1 MADRYNIGI
10 DIGSTTLKVVVLD
23 TARQVVHKVYRR
35 HKANFNETLLQ
46 ELKRVR
52 SLFQGVGGTRFTIGV
67 TGSAGM
73 GVAERTGIPFVQEVI
88 SSIRVVQERYSDA
101 RVLID
106 LGGEDAKIVFFDE
119 GRQPDIRMNGSC
131 SGGTGSFIDQM
142 ADLMS
147 ISLEQLA
154 DEALKFNK
162 VLPVASRC
170 RVFAKT
176 DVQNL
181 LSRNIPRP
189 DIAMSVLHAVALQS
203 LTTLARGREINSTTI
218 CIGGPLTFIPALR
231 QAFVKILDI
240 DASKLIL
247 PENSNYFPAMG
258 VALEQAEGETFDD
271 LTPLIEKLKIN
282 ESFINDHLPPLFESE
297 EAYRAWKRS
306 RKVKQ
311 LKRVDLG
318 EAAKVSN
325 AENANNPG
333 DLGKLGKPSE
343 AERKKELGKQEETG
357 KPGKP
362 GKRTQ
367 VDCFLGI
374 DSGSTTSKM
383 VAMDPSDN
391 IIFSFYDSNR
401 GNPLKTVV
409 RGLRQ
414 FADEAKEK
422 GVTVN
427 LLSTAVTGYG
437 EDMVKSALNIDHGI
451 VETMAHLTGAQ
462 YVEPDVSFVLD
473 IGGQDMKSIFIR
485 DGVIANIELNEA
497 CSSGCGSFLQ
507 NSASA
512 MNLSLSEFTEAA
524 CLADHPGD
532 LGSRCTVFMNS
543 KVKQLLRQNA
553 TLGDISAGLSYSVV
567 KNCLFKVLKISNLNT
582 LGDHIVVQ
590 GGTFRND
597 AVYRALELLSEKS
610 VSSTDHPEL
619 MGAVGAAL
627 YAKKEWRANKK
638 ETTFAGL
645 DALPNVEHIDTREL
659 QCKGCTNACSI
670 LRFKFENGN
679 ICYAGN
685 KCEKVFYNKAT
696 APKKGY
702 NAFDEKNRILYE
714 RSEKKSTVIKET
726 VTETKELIDT
736 GNTVNGYNGN
746 HVASERN
753 KLNTSN
759 EVNGVNVSS
768 EKNETKTVNSAD
780 KPLRIGIPRVL
791 NMFEHYPFWHTL
803 FTECGFEVVLSPESN
818 TSLYQKGAG
827 CIMSDNICFPA
838 KLVHGHIIA
847 LVDQG
852 VDRIFYPMIIKD
864 RKEFASASN
873 SYNCPIV
880 CGYPD
885 VVRSSMEPAEKYDVP
900 YDKPV
905 FTFSNEKHLR
915 ERCFNY
921 LSPLGV
927 NWEVFVNAFKRAKE
941 ESDRTHHQL
950 IHAQK
955 ERFDQAVKENKLV
968 FIVAGRPYHADPLV
982 QQKVGQIL
990 TDMGAHVFTDDLF
1003 RGSDNEELAELNIIT
1018 QWPYPN
1024 RVVKAALE
1032 VARLPMNV
1040 QLIQLNSFGC
1050 GPDSFFMDE
1059 IGQILNHAGKNHT
1072 ILRIDEIAS
1081 PGSVRLRM
1089 RSLIESLKARKI
1101 DEEVDYKPFEK
1112 YPSSFTKE
1120 DRKRTI
1126 LAPWLAD
1133 HLSPYIPA
1141 LGELAGYTIVNLPR
1155 TNKASAEAGLVYGH
1169 NEVCYPSTLVL
1180 GDIITALKS
1189 GEYDL
1194 DDVVVAITQT
1204 GGQCRA
1210 TNYVAQIK
1218 FGMESAGFS
1227 HIPIVVL
1234 STGKVYQNDQSG
1246 FKIPLL
1252 KITNITIYAMLYA
1265 DALYEM
1271 FNSTVSREL
1280 RKGSAKKL
1288 FDFYTE
1294 RGIEA
1299 IRANDCMRLLSV
1311 LEQAVADFNL
1321 VPVHHGEVTK
1331 VGVIGEIYVRLNS
1344 YGQAN
1349 TSEWLREH
1357 GMEVVTP
1364 PILDFCMQYFVNSEV
1379 NRNNGVMRGSLLKNK
1394 LNPVALRFMNRRIE
1408 KVEAIKREYNRY
1420 SPPVSVFTQAAY
1432 ASEVLD
1438 LANQYGE
1445 GWNIAAEVACFARSG
1460 VNRVVC
1466 LQPFACIAN
1475 HIIAKGIEKRLKKL
1489 YPHVSLLYLD
1499 IDGGMA
1505 EVNLQ
1510 NRLHFLIN

>member
-1 MADRYNIGI
+1 MTNRYNIGI

-23 TARQVVHKVYRR
+23 ASKEVVHKVYRR
-35 HKANFNETLLQ
+35 HKADFNETLLQ
-46 ELKRVR
+46 ELKTVR
-52 SLFQGVGGTRFTIGV
+52 SLFQREGSIRFTIGV

-106 LGGEDAKIVFFDE
+106 LGGEDAKIVFFDK

-142 ADLMS
+142 ADLMN

-154 DEALKFNK
+154 DEALEYNK

-170 RVFAKT
+170 GVFAKT

-203 LTTLARGREINSTTI
+203 ITTLARGREINSSTI

-231 QAFVKILDI
+231 KAFVEILGI
-240 DASKLIL
+240 DESKLIL
-247 PENSNYFPAMG
+247 PENSEYFPAMG
-258 VALEQAEGETFDD
+258 VAMEQAEGETFND
-271 LTPLIEKLKIN
+271 LTPLIEKLKTN
-282 ESFINDHLPPLFESE
+282 ESFTDDHLPPLFESE
-297 EAYRAWKRS
+297 EAYHAWKKS
-306 RKVKQ
+306 RKVKR

-318 EAAKVSN
+318 ETARTGSKTNTGQSGELV
-325 AENANNPG
+325 
-333 DLGKLGKPSE
+333 E
-343 AERKKELGKQEETG
+343 AGKQGKTG
-357 KPGKP
+357 EK
-362 GKRTQ
+362 TQ

-401 GNPLKTVV
+401 GNALKTVV
-409 RGLRQ
+409 RGLQQ
-414 FADEAKEK
+414 FADEADEK

-427 LLSTAVTGYG
+427 ILSTAVTGYG

-543 KVKQLLRQNA
+543 KIKQLLRQNA
-553 TLGDISAGLSYSVV
+553 TPGDIAAGLSYSVV

-597 AVYRALELLSEKS
+597 AVYRALELLSGKS

-627 YAKKEWRANKK
+627 YAKKAWQANKT

-645 DALPNVEHIDTREL
+645 DALPNVEQIDTREL

-696 APKKGY
+696 APKKGF
-702 NAFDEKNRILYE
+702 NAFDEKNRILFE
-714 RSEKKSTVIKET
+714 RG
-726 VTETKELIDT
+726 DG
-736 GNTVNGYNGN
+736 GN
-746 HVASERN
+746 
-753 KLNTSN
+753 
-759 EVNGVNVSS
+759 
-768 EKNETKTVNSAD
+768 

-818 TSLYQKGAG
+818 TSLYQKGVG

-864 RKEFASASN
+864 RKEFPSASN
-873 SYNCPIV
+873 SYNCPVI

-885 VVRSSMEPAEKYDVP
+885 VVRSSMEPAEKYGVP

-941 ESDRTHHQL
+941 ESNRTHHRL

-1059 IGQILNHAGKNHT
+1059 ISQILARAGKNHT

-1089 RSLIESLKARKI
+1089 RSLIESLKAKKTDQEI
-1101 DEEVDYKPFEK
+1101 DYKPFK
-1112 YPSSFTKE
+1112 PYPANFTKE

-1141 LGELAGYTIVNLPR
+1141 IGELAGYNIVNLPK
-1155 TNKASAEAGLVYGH
+1155 TNKAAAEAGLVYGH

-1180 GDIITALKS
+1180 GDIITALQS
-1189 GEYDL
+1189 GKYDL

-1227 HIPIVVL
+1227 HIPILVL

-1246 FKIPLL
+1246 FKVPLL

-1280 RKGSAKKL
+1280 KKGSAKKL

-1299 IRANDCMRLLSV
+1299 IRANDCRRLLSV

-1321 VPVHHGEVTK
+1321 VPVHQREVTK

-1379 NRNNGVMRGSLLKNK
+1379 NRDNGVMRGSLLKNK
-1394 LNPVALRFMNRRIE
+1394 LNPVALKYMNRRIE
-1408 KVEAIKREYNRY
+1408 KVEAIKRNYRRY

-1445 GWNIAAEVACFARSG
+1445 GWNIAAEVSCFARSG

>member
-1 MADRYNIGI
+1 MAAKYNIGI

-23 TARQVVHKVYRR
+23 ASGQVVHKVYRR
-35 HKANFNETLLQ
+35 HKADFNETLLQ

-52 SLFQGVGGTRFTIGV
+52 SLFQGEGTPRFTIGV

-88 SSIRVVQERYSDA
+88 SSIRVVRERYRDA

-131 SGGTGSFIDQM
+131 AGGTGSFIDQM
-142 ADLMS
+142 ADLMN

-154 DEALKFNK
+154 DEALEYNK

-170 RVFAKT
+170 GVFAKT

-181 LSRNIPRP
+181 LARNIPRP

-203 LTTLARGREINSTTI
+203 ITTLARGRDINSTTL
-218 CIGGPLTFIPALR
+218 CLGGPLTFIPALR
-231 QAFVKILDI
+231 QAFVEILGI
-240 DASKLIL
+240 DPSKLIL
-247 PENSNYFPAMG
+247 PENSEYFPAMG
-258 VALEQAEGETFDD
+258 VALEQADGESFDD

-282 ESFINDHLPPLFESE
+282 ESFTDDHLPPLFENE
-297 EAYRAWKRS
+297 EAYRNWKRL
-306 RKVKQ
+306 RKVKR
-311 LKRVDLG
+311 LKRIDLG
-318 EAAKVSN
+318 EAVRAGSKVNVSN
-325 AENANNPG
+325 S
-333 DLGKLGKPSE
+333 DKPD
-343 AERKKELGKQEETG
+343 ETG
-357 KPGKP
+357 EPGKP
-362 GKRTQ
+362 GEKKR

-401 GNPLKTVV
+401 GNPLKTVM

-414 FADEAKEK
+414 FTDEANEK

-427 LLSTAVTGYG
+427 ILSTAVTGYG

-451 VETMAHLTGAQ
+451 VETMAHLTGAR

-553 TLGDISAGLSYSVV
+553 TLGDIAAGLSYSVV

-597 AVYRALELLSEKS
+597 AVYRALELLSGKS

-627 YAKKEWRANKK
+627 YAKKGWQAGKTK
-638 ETTFAGL
+638 TTFSGL
-645 DALPNVEHIDTREL
+645 DALPNVDRIDTREL

-670 LRFKFENGN
+670 LRFRFENGN
-679 ICYAGN
+679 VCYAGN

-702 NAFDEKNRILYE
+702 NAFGEKNRILFE
-714 RSEKKSTVIKET
+714 RGVGDKS
-726 VTETKELIDT
+726 
-736 GNTVNGYNGN
+736 GNADIAGNGSNG
-746 HVASERN
+746 S
-753 KLNTSN
+753 
-759 EVNGVNVSS
+759 
-768 EKNETKTVNSAD
+768 D
-780 KPLRIGIPRVL
+780 KPLKIGIPRVL

-803 FTECGFEVVLSPESN
+803 FTGCGFEVVLSPESN
-818 TSLYQKGAG
+818 TSLYQKGVG

-847 LVDQG
+847 LIDQG

-864 RKEFASASN
+864 RKEFPSASN

-885 VVRSSMEPAEKYDVP
+885 VVRSSMEPAEKYGVP

-905 FTFSNEKHLR
+905 FTFSNEKHLK

-927 NWEVFVNAFKRAKE
+927 SRELFDNAFRLAKE
-941 ESDRTHHQL
+941 ESNRTHHRL

-955 ERFDQAVKENKLV
+955 ERFDQAVKEHKLV

-1003 RGSDNEELAELNIIT
+1003 RGSDNKELAELNIVT

-1059 IGQILNHAGKNHT
+1059 IGQILGRTGKNHT

-1089 RSLIESLKARKI
+1089 RSLIESLKARKTGLEI
-1101 DEEVDYKPFEK
+1101 DYKPFEK

-1155 TNKASAEAGLVYGH
+1155 TNKAAAEAGLVYGH

-1180 GDIITALKS
+1180 GDIITALQS
-1189 GEYDL
+1189 GQYDL

-1210 TNYVAQIK
+1210 TNYVSQIK
-1218 FGMESAGFS
+1218 FGMASAGFS
-1227 HIPIVVL
+1227 RIPIVVL
-1234 STGKVYQNDQSG
+1234 ATGKVYQNDQSG
-1246 FKIPLL
+1246 FKVPLL

-1280 RKGSAKKL
+1280 KKGSAKKL

-1299 IRANDCMRLLSV
+1299 IRANDCKRLLSV

-1321 VPVHHGEVTK
+1321 VPVHHREVTK

-1357 GMEVVTP
+1357 GMEVVTT
-1364 PILDFCMQYFVNSEV
+1364 PILDFCMQYFVNSKV
-1379 NRNNGVMRGSLLKNK
+1379 NRDNGVMRGSLLKNK
-1394 LNPVALRFMNRRIE
+1394 LNPVALKFMNRRIE
-1408 KVEAIKREYNRY
+1408 KVEAIKRDYRFY
-1420 SPPVSVFTQAAY
+1420 SPPVSIFTQAEY

-1489 YPHVSLLYLD
+1489 YPT
-1499 IDGGMA
+1499 
-1505 EVNLQ
+1505 
-1510 NRLHFLIN
+1510 